1 MPEVHK
7 IYGCRIKERM
17 HRNATEKL
25 LWIGESWKITKNC
38 YDSNKDGKEEMDY
51 SSPKLSIA
59 VCRKFWFL
67 ACATRNKAE
76 REKDLWMVQS
86 GLLGALTRR
95 KTNTSVGHRSDVK
108 DMV

>member
-17 HRNATEKL
+17 RRNATEKL
-25 LWIGESWKITKNC
+25 LRIGKSWKITKNC

-59 VCRKFWFL
+59 VCRKF
-67 ACATRNKAE
+67 
-76 REKDLWMVQS
+76 
-86 GLLGALTRR
+86 
-95 KTNTSVGHRSDVK
+95 
-108 DMV
+108 